1 MLTPNPEKPRPSPRS
16 QSNCGE
22 ILTEGGCD
30 TEDGC
35 LAILTPARDTAG
47 AALSWIV
54 ENRAERHFFDFSR
67 NPHPLGQHR
76 LVGCAAESPKC
87 RGKSMRRLEAACSF
101 TIVS

>member
-1 MLTPNPEKPRPSPRS
+1 
-16 QSNCGE
+16 
-22 ILTEGGCD
+22 
-30 TEDGC
+30 
-35 LAILTPARDTAG
+35 
-47 AALSWIV
+47 LSWIV